1 MIVEEPPLQL
11 KNFISFNKLHS
22 LQSCAVAVVYAIY
35 DKEKKTIVDKGT
47 SRACGENH
55 TQISIH
61 AEEKCINY
69 CRTYDKRNKYEI
81 YIWRYSK
88 EGKIKPMYCC
98 EACNILLKK
107 YNYYNKVYTFENDG
121 NICPAVGKPYITI
134 GYQLKNQL

>member
-35 DKEKKTIVDKGT
+35 DKKKKTIVDKGT

-81 YIWRYSK
+81 YIY
-88 EGKIKPMYCC
+88 GGI
-98 EACNILLKK
+98 LKK
-107 YNYYNKVYTFENDG
+107 EK
-121 NICPAVGKPYITI
+121 
-134 GYQLKNQL
+134 